1 MHFGST
7 FQIGCGGRLGL
18 FSDGLKSL
26 PRGFAPY
33 GIAAEKNQ
41 GGFRDACFAASG
53 LMLPYFQTACIKNKN
68 PAYGKRDSDCGSNGG
83 ISLFYR

>member
-1 MHFGST
+1 MQAAYGHAVKNKAGSQISVLHFGSA

-41 GGFRDACFAASG
+41 GGLSG
-53 LMLPYFQTACIKNKN
+53 CLFCRIRPCVAVF
-68 PAYGKRDSDCGSNGG
+68 SDG
-83 ISLFYR
+83 LYKK